1 MVKISNKGVG
11 LEYGAVGSGPVLLFL
26 NGAGDARETW
36 EEVVAALVPGY
47 RCVTMDMRGQ
57 GDADRAS
64 GTYTITNLAADAITV
79 LNAVGEPAVLVGHSL
94 GAVTAFE
101 VARSGHPLV
110 RGVLLE
116 DPPLYLGDQAAF
128 ESTPFPDLFRW
139 VRREIGAMQIGG
151 ASAGAYAELI
161 AALPAPDGRL
171 TREVWTAGA
180 IEAAGRSWARWDM
193 AMVDAALNG
202 SLLGDVQ
209 PDVTLSCPVVV
220 LQSDPALGA
229 AFRPEDRERFLT
241 YNPKATVIAF
251 DGADHMIHSA
261 RDFQDHL
268 VSELRDFVSSLP

>member
-1 MVKISNKGVG
+1 MVQIDNHGVR

-36 EEVVAALVPGY
+36 DGVIAGLLPGY

-57 GDADRAS
+57 GNAGRAS
-64 GTYTITNLAADAITV
+64 GNYSISNFASDAMAV

-110 RGVLLE
+110 RGAFLE
-116 DPPLYLGDQAAF
+116 DPPLYLGEQAAF
-128 ESTPFPDLFRW
+128 ESTQFPDLFRW
-139 VRREIGAMQIGG
+139 VRREIGAMQVGG
-151 ASAGAYAELI
+151 ASPGAFAELI

-171 TREVWTAGA
+171 TREVWTSGA

-193 AMVDAALNG
+193 AMVDAALDG
-202 SLLGDVQ
+202 TMLGDVR
-209 PDVTLSCPVVV
+209 PDVTLACPCVV

-229 AFRPEDRERFLT
+229 AFRPADRERFLT
-241 YNPKATVIAF
+241 YNPTARVLLF
-251 DGADHMIHSA
+251 EGADHMIHGTRA
-261 RDFQDHL
+261 FQDRL
-268 VSELRDFVSSLP
+268 VSELRDFVASL